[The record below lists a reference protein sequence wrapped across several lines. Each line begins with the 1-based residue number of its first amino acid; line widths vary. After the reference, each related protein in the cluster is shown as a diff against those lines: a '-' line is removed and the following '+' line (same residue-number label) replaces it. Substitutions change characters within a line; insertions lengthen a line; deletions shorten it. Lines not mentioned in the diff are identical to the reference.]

1 MPRPPITR
9 FSSLVVNNSPTN
21 KNNGFYAP
29 QLTTVQRDAIP
40 ATTLVNG
47 AIIYNTTLNIF
58 QLYGDGGWLNA
69 STGDG
74 NVVGPVGAVDSNI
87 ATFNGATG
95 ALIQDSG
102 VSINRVPTPFQG
114 AFRALSAPNV
124 LVNAIGNL
132 GHLNFVNGV
141 GLIFVDSLMPVEFL
155 LNRIGG
161 DDEQV
166 CSLFTGG
173 LPSSSTTPSALVELQ
188 TTTGALLLSRLTT
201 AKRDAPVFFPTP
213 GMILYNVD
221 TNKFNVRDDLG
232 WKAIGYGDVVAP
244 ASSIDG
250 NIAAFDGITGKLLK
264 DSGVNSNTVYYP
276 GRPTYLIDT
285 YGQTN
290 NFFAGTN
297 AGNNTIGINNLGVG
311 LNALS
316 ANTTGGN
323 NTAVGF
329 GSLYSNTTGGNNTAV
344 GVNTLLANTTG
355 GNNTAVGPFS
365 LLSNTTGGNNIA
377 VGVNTLSANTT
388 GVSNTAVG
396 NTALVANTT
405 GGNNT
410 AVGTYALYSNTTG
423 GNNTAVGINAASNF
437 SFYSQCTFVGTN
449 ADASVSGLVNA
460 TAIGYNT
467 KVGSSNSI
475 VLGAACF
482 VGIGKA
488 TPRYSLHLGT
498 DNSSIPLIYIEN
510 SAAPTPPMAAVDGIF
525 SVGTGKPTFTS
536 GTAQYTGTL
545 VTAKTTGGASTAG
558 TGTLNGVTGV
568 TISTTA
574 VTTSSIVLITRNNGS
589 LGAPLPASVG
599 HLSVASIV
607 NNTSFRVFSTVAA
620 DTFSFRWVIIN
631 P

>member
-344 GVNTLLANTTG
+344 G
-355 GNNTAVGPFS
+355 PFS

-510 SAAPTPPMAAVDGIF
+510 SAAPTPPVAAVDGIF

>member
-201 AKRDAPVFFPTP
+201 AKRDAPVFFPNP

-344 GVNTLLANTTG
+344 GVNTLLA
-355 GNNTAVGPFS
+355 
-365 LLSNTTGGNNIA
+365 NTTGGNNIA

-510 SAAPTPPMAAVDGIF
+510 SAAPTPPVAAVDGIF

>member
-323 NTAVGF
+323 NTAVG
-329 GSLYSNTTGGNNTAV
+329 
-344 GVNTLLANTTG
+344 
-355 GNNTAVGPFS
+355 PFS

-510 SAAPTPPMAAVDGIF
+510 SAAPTPPVAAVDGIF